1 MGKGINSNLYE
12 AEIKTRTGGRVT
24 VRIEC
29 DNSSHARQLLEMKYG
44 SGNVINLRQ
53 VPRSTPGKK
62 YRGGNVELLNI
73 D

>member
-12 AEIKTRTGGRVT
+12 AEIKTSTGGRVT

-53 VPRSTPGKK
+53 VPR
-62 YRGGNVELLNI
+62 
-73 D
+73 